1 MNEYDNWDYQD
12 DDDEGPIDPKSLPKQ
27 LRKVIRDAKAAE
39 KAARDEA
46 ATLRTQVRESVI
58 SGVLTSRGVPAKV
71 AKLIPADVE
80 SSAEAIDKWLTDYQ
94 DVFGSGQPA
103 PAQTTNQTAEP
114 SNGNGQQFIDNAAT
128 NTGPTPDEIAAMQRM
143 QGTTGTAQPFGG
155 RMEELALK
163 LNDPSLTEEQ
173 LDALIAKGSL

>member
-27 LRKVIRDAKAAE
+27 LRKVIRDAKKEAADSKAEAAE
-39 KAARDEA
+39 
-46 ATLRTQVRESVI
+46 LRKQVRESVV
-58 SGVLTSRGVPAKV
+58 SNVLTARGVPAKV

-80 SSAEAIDKWLTDYQ
+80 TSAEAIEKWLADYG
-94 DVFGSGQPA
+94 DVFGSGQSA
-103 PAQTTNQTAEP
+103 STQTATQTADT
-114 SNGNGQQFIDNAAT
+114 SNGQQFINDAAT
-128 NTGPTPDEIAAMQRM
+128 NTGPSAEEIAAMQRM
-143 QGTTGTAQPFGG
+143 QNTSGTAQPFGG
-155 RMEELALK
+155 RMDELQAK